1 MALKFYSN
9 VAKGVKLKVRMREV
23 VEKKLV
29 KRYGFLQTET
39 YLRRSHPS
47 WIELT
52 LSEEKEK
59 YFFRK
64 VIFKLKTFL
73 KPYKLQVKSLK
84 MWAKLL
90 NMTCAGAPY

>member
-1 MALKFYSN
+1 MNLGMVLDMDLKFYSN

-47 WIELT
+47 
-52 LSEEKEK
+52 
-59 YFFRK
+59 
-64 VIFKLKTFL
+64 
-73 KPYKLQVKSLK
+73 
-84 MWAKLL
+84 
-90 NMTCAGAPY
+90 